1 MKPLK
6 RIAITTTIVVPFF
19 LLPLPYISLFLSPS
33 SSPLVVREEW
43 GAGTAVAAA
52 GCILWSSSSSVVV
65 SATPLGGANPSLL
78 PSVPLPVEAVQL
90 RLPTKIQ
97 NSCWIEE

>member
-19 LLPLPYISLFLSPS
+19 FLPLPYISLFLSPS
-33 SSPLVVREEW
+33 SSPLVVCEEW
-43 GAGTAVAAA
+43 GAGTAAA

-97 NSCWIEE
+97 NSRWIEE